1 MSAGLERERNA
12 MRQTVKNIA
21 AIKLAAAEDAMW
33 PAGAAAL
40 DDVGSDEAKTHAK
53 ETRGA
58 KVVRS
63 WEWAL
68 WRIHRTAA
76 GNVKKR

>member
-1 MSAGLERERNA
+1 

-33 PAGAAAL
+33 PAGAAAAL

-58 KVVRS
+58 KVVRG
-63 WEWAL
+63 WELAL
-68 WRIHRTAA
+68 WRMHRKAQRS
-76 GNVKKR
+76 NVY